1 MEQSS
6 IYDEKYIIGEVE
18 RVIFQSEKTRFF
30 VLKVIIDETNTHFTF
45 DTIVTGYF
53 HDITE
58 GDTYRFSGNIKSHP
72 RFGEQFN
79 ATQFKLELPKTNQG
93 VIQYLSSDTF
103 KGIGLKT
110 AEKIVDELGYN
121 ALEIISDDKNSLKK
135 VSGLSKAKIDMIH
148 HTILEN
154 KKTEEMIIR
163 LNELGFGARMS
174 AKILRY
180 YGDHTLKILES
191 SPYRMVADIDGIGFN
206 TADKIALAQGI
217 EPSDIG
223 RLKAGLLYIVEDI
236 TLSTGHTFIE
246 KDILGIEVKKLLMF
260 NQQDQFNDEDI
271 DSVIRELHEDEKL
284 VIFEEKIYLPTI
296 FYAEHKS
303 ADEIYRIIKHS
314 DDNKFTDDEVTDQ
327 IKAIEKD
334 EHIEYNSE
342 QIKAI
347 DLSVNE
353 KISIITG
360 GPGTGKTTIVKGI
373 IGCYHELNELE
384 EIEDYEEGEY
394 PIKLVAPTGRAAKRL
409 NDSTGVEASTIHR
422 LIGWGQDTEKD
433 DFIDVE
439 LNAKL
444 IIIDEMSMVDTWLF
458 YQLLRNVPSD
468 TKLVFVGD
476 RDQLPSVG
484 PGKIFNDLIESDVM
498 KVTELTKIY
507 RQGEG
512 SSIIKLAHEIKEEKP
527 IDIQEKFKDR
537 VFIQANIGQIS
548 SLVDN
553 IVTKAVNKGYDM
565 RDIQVLAPIYRGN
578 AGINKLNQVLQEIL
592 NPLDEDKKEI
602 EFGDIVFRTGDKVL
616 QLINRREDNI
626 FNGDSGIIDE
636 IILKADDDSTDKD
649 IIVVDYD
656 GKHIS
661 YERRDLSELA
671 HAYCTSI
678 HKAQGS
684 EYPIVIMPLV
694 KSYRHML
701 IKNIIY
707 TGITRAKE
715 SLILCGDQNAFYDA
729 LSNEGIT
736 RNTTMIQSLHDKF
749 NIARV
754 KQNVNQDQETEDLQQ
769 APVEENTIEYLTED
783 NLFRIPAMINVEKT
797 PYDFI

>member
-30 VLKVIIDETNTHFTF
+30 VLKVNIDETNTNFVF
-45 DTIVTGYF
+45 DAIVTGYF

-58 GDTYRFSGNIKSHP
+58 GETYRFSGTIKNHA

-79 ATQFKLELPKTNQG
+79 ATQFKLELPKTDEG
-93 VIQYLSSDTF
+93 VIQYLASDTF

-110 AEKIVDELGYN
+110 AKKIVDTLGSD
-121 ALEIISDDKNSLKK
+121 ALEIISDDKSALKS
-135 VSGLSKAKIDMIH
+135 VGGLSKAKIDMIH

-154 KKTEEMIIR
+154 KKTEEIIIR

-174 AKILRY
+174 AKILKH
-180 YGDHTLKILES
+180 YGDYTLKILEQ
-191 SPYRMVADIDGIGFN
+191 SPYRMVADIDGVGFN

-217 EPSDIG
+217 LPNDLG

-236 TLSTGHTFIE
+236 TLSTGHTYI
-246 KDILGIEVKKLLMF
+246 DRNILNVELKRLLEY
-260 NQQDQFNDEDI
+260 NGRDQFEDRDI
-271 DSVIRELHEDEKL
+271 DGVLNELKEDEKI
-284 VIFEEKIYLPTI
+284 VVFEERIYLPTI

-303 ADEIYRIIKHS
+303 ADEIHRILNFS
-314 DDNKFTDDEVTDQ
+314 ADDPFDEEEVDDELEE
-327 IKAIEKD
+327 IERN
-334 EHIEYNSE
+334 EHITYNEE
-342 QIKAI
+342 QISAI
-347 DLSVNE
+347 HSAVNE

-373 IGCYHELNELE
+373 IGCYHALE
-384 EIEDYEEGEY
+384 GFEEFEEYDEGEY

-409 NDSTGVEASTIHR
+409 SESTGIQASTIHR

-433 DFIDVE
+433 DFLDIE
-439 LNAKL
+439 LNAKM

-458 YQLLRNVPSD
+458 YQLLRNVPSE
-468 TKLVFVGD
+468 TRLVFVGD

-484 PGKIFNDLIESDVM
+484 PGKVFNDLIESDVI

-512 SSIIKLAHEIKEEKP
+512 SSIIKLAHDIKEEQP
-527 IDIQEKFKDR
+527 IDIRQKFKDR
-537 VFIQANIGQIS
+537 VFITANISQIS
-548 SLVDN
+548 GLVDN
-553 IVTKAVNKGYDM
+553 IVSRAVNKGYDM

-592 NPLDEDKKEI
+592 NPLDDEKREI
-602 EFGDIVFRTGDKVL
+602 KFGDIHFRTGDKVL

-636 IILKADDDSTDKD
+636 IILKDEDAQAEKD
-649 IIVVDYD
+649 MVIVDYD
-656 GKHIS
+656 GKHIA
-661 YERRDLSELA
+661 YERKDLSELA

-715 SLILCGDQNAFYDA
+715 SLILCGDENAFYEA
-729 LSNEGIT
+729 LDNEGIT
-736 RNTTMIQSLHDKF
+736 RHTTLVDALHDKF
-749 NIARV
+749 NVRIPGGA
-754 KQNVNQDQETEDLQQ
+754 DE
-769 APVEENTIEYLTED
+769 APEKDESPGYLTEE
-783 NLFRIPAMINVEKT
+783 NLFKIPAMINVEKT

>member
-30 VLKVIIDETNTHFTF
+30 VLKVTIDETNTNFVF
-45 DTIVTGYF
+45 DAIVTGYF
-53 HDITE
+53 HDIAE
-58 GDTYRFSGNIKSHP
+58 GETYRFTGSITNHA

-79 ATQFKLELPKTNQG
+79 ATQFKRELPKTDEG
-93 VIQYLSSDTF
+93 VIQYLASDTF

-110 AEKIVDELGYN
+110 AKKIVDKLGYN
-121 ALEIISDDKNSLKK
+121 ALEIISDDKNALKA
-135 VSGLSKAKIDMIH
+135 VGGLSRSKIDMIH

-154 KKTEEMIIR
+154 KKTEEIIIR

-174 AKILRY
+174 AKILKH
-180 YGDHTLKILES
+180 YGEHTLKILEQ

-217 EPSDIG
+217 QPDDIG

-236 TLSTGHTFIE
+236 TLSTGHTYIDREILSIE
-246 KDILGIEVKKLLMF
+246 LKKLLEF
-260 NQQDQFNDEDI
+260 NGQDQFEDEDI
-271 DSVIRELHEDEKL
+271 EDVLTGLKEDEKI
-284 VIFEEKIYLPTI
+284 VVFEGRIYLPTI

-303 ADEIYRIIKHS
+303 AEEIYRIVKY
-314 DDNKFTDDEVTDQ
+314 TDSEDFGEEEVDEELEE
-327 IKAIEKD
+327 IERD
-334 EHIEYNSE
+334 EKITYNDE
-342 QIKAI
+342 QISAI
-347 DLSVNE
+347 HSAVNE

-373 IGCYHELNELE
+373 IGCYHSLKGYEGFE
-384 EIEDYEEGEY
+384 EYDEGEY

-409 NDSTGVEASTIHR
+409 SESTGIEASTIHR

-433 DFIDVE
+433 DFLDIE
-439 LNAKL
+439 LNAKM

-458 YQLLRNVPSD
+458 YQLLRNVPSE

-484 PGKIFNDLIESDVM
+484 PGKVFNDLIESAVI

-512 SSIIKLAHEIKEEKP
+512 SSIIKLAHDIKEEKP
-527 IDIQEKFKDR
+527 IDISMKFRDR
-537 VFIQANIGQIS
+537 VFITANISQIS
-548 SLVDN
+548 GLVDN
-553 IVTKAVNKGYDM
+553 IVSRAVDKGYDM

-602 EFGDIVFRTGDKVL
+602 KFGDIHFRTGDKVL

-636 IILKADDDSTDKD
+636 VILKDEDAKAEKD
-649 IIVVDYD
+649 MLIVDYD
-656 GKHIS
+656 GRHIA
-661 YERRDLSELA
+661 YERKDLSELA

-715 SLILCGDQNAFYDA
+715 SLILCGDENAFYDA
-729 LSNEGIT
+729 LGNEGIT
-736 RNTTMIQSLHDKF
+736 RHTTLIEALHDKF
-749 NIARV
+749 GITRASGGHEPDADHAEHGDRPPHL
-754 KQNVNQDQETEDLQQ
+754 T
-769 APVEENTIEYLTED
+769 EEN
-783 NLFRIPAMINVEKT
+783 LFKIPAMINMSKT